1 MGFDPY
7 RIQRALFREQS
18 DQVKNWLT
26 HLLYEPSAGV
36 IEELSIPL
44 QEMSKRMRMPIRSLN
59 WMQGGCGMTQ
69 RYPYLTVTPAKR
81 NLKSAGVRREG
92 NR

>member
-36 IEELSIPL
+36 VEELSIPL
-44 QEMSKRMRMPIRSLN
+44 QEMSKRMRMPIRSLEG
-59 WMQGGCGMTQ
+59 MQADA
-69 RYPYLTVTPAKR
+69 V
-81 NLKSAGVRREG
+81 
-92 NR
+92 